1 MIGHEEVVLL
11 GRDYKRFGLI
21 GEGVSLG
28 VGFGVSNAQN
38 QAWCLALF
46 LIPTDPDVEDRKSTR
61 LNSSH

>member
-46 LIPTDPDVEDRKSTR
+46 LIPTDPDVE
-61 LNSSH
+61 L